1 MSRERIKEALRESVE
16 AKQALTEEDIGTIA
30 EIADT
35 MVEALRRGRKVIWM
49 GNGGSAADAQH
60 LAAELVSKFYM
71 ERGGLPS
78 LALHCN
84 TSVVTAVGN
93 DYGFDHVFE
102 RQVEALAKEGD
113 VVVGISTS
121 GNSPNVLQAIER
133 ARDRGCITVG
143 MTGMSGGVLF
153 GAVDL
158 CLRAPSDDT
167 PRIQEVHITAGHIIC
182 ELVES
187 AMFGG

>member
-1 MSRERIKEALRESVE
+1 MGIERIKEAFSESVE
-16 AKQALTEEDIGTIA
+16 AKRALTDEDHRTIA

-71 ERGGLPS
+71 EREGLPS
-78 LALHCN
+78 LALSCN
-84 TSVVTAVGN
+84 TSVLTAVGN
-93 DYGFDHVFE
+93 DYGFEHVFE
-102 RQVEALAKEGD
+102 RQVEALAREGD

-121 GNSPNVLQAIER
+121 GTSPNVLRAIER
-133 ARDRGCITVG
+133 ARDMGCITVG
-143 MTGMSGGVLF
+143 MTGRSGGLLF

-187 AMFGG
+187 TMFGG